1 MQNENLPTE
10 ELKKFGIINEDL
22 SFSKKLNAD
31 DIQKFLQGYTI
42 VADNDKNRAT
52 FQLTENNSKLK
63 VIFLERDKNLSEILE
78 KSKENI
84 QYSETKAQYNVHDN
98 RHSAQLGFSKQAFV
112 FDKETNTIKEL
123 DFIKNAPE
131 LTIIVLER
139 KNPEEINQY
148 KLELEKKSFLQ
159 DKIDLYPEIAKKIT
173 SDLNIVS
180 REIESVNSI
189 TPDEKQIA
197 KENNS
202 DVHLN
207 VNDRDMYEDTNRNR
221 EEQEEQSEEQ
231 EEQSEEQE
239 KSRKFRR

>member
-52 FQLTENNSKLK
+52 FQLTENNTKLK
-63 VIFLERDKNLSEILE
+63 VIFLERDKSLSEILE
-78 KSKENI
+78 KSKEKI

-112 FDKETNTIKEL
+112 FDKETSAVKEL
-123 DFIKNAPE
+123 DLIKNAPE
-131 LTIIVLER
+131 LTKIVTER
-139 KNPEEINQY
+139 KNPEEVNQY
-148 KLELEKKSFLQ
+148 KLELEKLKSFLQ
-159 DKIDLYPEIAKKIT
+159 DKIDLYPEIAKRIT
-173 SDLNIVS
+173 NDLNIVS

-189 TPDEKQIA
+189 TTDEKQIS
-197 KENNS
+197 KGN
-202 DVHLN
+202 DDDIQLN
-207 VNDRDMYEDTNRNR
+207 VNDKDMYEDANRMREGN
-221 EEQEEQSEEQ
+221 EEQEEEL
-231 EEQSEEQE
+231 
-239 KSRKFRR
+239 RRSKGRGR

>member
-1 MQNENLPTE
+1 MNTSTLPTD

-52 FQLTENNSKLK
+52 FQLTENNTKLK

-78 KSKENI
+78 KSKEKI
-84 QYSETKAQYNVHDN
+84 QYSESKARYDVNDN
-98 RHSAQLGFSKQAFV
+98 RNSAQLGFSKQAFV

-148 KLELEKKSFLQ
+148 KLELEKLKSFLQ
-159 DKIDLYPEIAKKIT
+159 DKTDLYPEIAKRIT
-173 SDLNIVS
+173 NDLNIIS
-180 REIESVNSI
+180 REIDSVNSI
-189 TPDEKQIA
+189 APDEKQIA

-202 DVHLN
+202 DVQLN
-207 VNDRDMYEDTNRNR
+207 VNDRDLYEDANRNR
-221 EEQEEQSEEQ
+221 EVQEEQL
-231 EEQSEEQE
+231 EEQE

>member
-52 FQLTENNSKLK
+52 FQLTENNTQLK
-63 VIFLERDKNLSEILE
+63 VIFLERDKSIAELLE
-78 KSKENI
+78 NSKEKI
-84 QYSETKAQYNVHDN
+84 QYSETKAQYNVNDN
-98 RHSAQLGFSKQAFV
+98 QHSAQLGFSKLAFV
-112 FDKETNTIKEL
+112 FDKETNTVKEL
-123 DFIKNAPE
+123 DLIKNAAE
-131 LTIIVLER
+131 LTKLITKR

-148 KLELEKKSFLQ
+148 KLELEKLKSFLQ

-173 SDLNIVS
+173 NDLNIVS
-180 REIESVNSI
+180 REIDYVNSI

-197 KENNS
+197 KEKKS
-202 DVHLN
+202 DVQLN
-207 VNDRDMYEDTNRNR
+207 VNDRGLYEDANRNR
-221 EEQEEQSEEQ
+221 EKQ

>member
-22 SFSKKLNAD
+22 SFSKKLNTD

-52 FQLTENNSKLK
+52 FQLTENNTKLK
-63 VIFLERDKNLSEILE
+63 VIFLERDKSLSEILE
-78 KSKENI
+78 KSKEKI
-84 QYSETKAQYNVHDN
+84 QYSETKAQYNVNEN

-112 FDKETNTIKEL
+112 FDKKTETVKEL

-131 LTIIVLER
+131 LTILITER
-139 KNPEEINQY
+139 KNPEEISLY
-148 KLELEKKSFLQ
+148 KLELEKLKSFLQ
-159 DKIDLYPEIAKKIT
+159 DKIDLYPEIAKRIT
-173 SDLNIVS
+173 NDLNIVS

-189 TPDEKQIA
+189 APDEKQIA

-202 DVHLN
+202 DVQLN
-207 VNDRDMYEDTNRNR
+207 VNGRDMYEDANRNR
-221 EEQEEQSEEQ
+221 EVQ

>member
-52 FQLTENNSKLK
+52 FQLTENNTKLK
-63 VIFLERDKNLSEILE
+63 VIFLERDKSIAELLE
-78 KSKENI
+78 KSKEKI
-84 QYSETKAQYNVHDN
+84 QYSESKARYDVNDN
-98 RHSAQLGFSKQAFV
+98 RNSAQLGFSKQAFV
-112 FDKETNTIKEL
+112 FDKKTETVKEL
-123 DFIKNAPE
+123 DLIKDAPE
-131 LTIIVLER
+131 LTKLITETKI
-139 KNPEEINQY
+139 PEEINQY
-148 KLELEKKSFLQ
+148 KLELEKLKSFLQ
-159 DKIDLYPEIAKKIT
+159 DKIDRYPEIAKKIT
-173 SDLNIVS
+173 NDLNIVS
-180 REIESVNSI
+180 REIDSVNSI

-202 DVHLN
+202 DVQLN
-207 VNDRDMYEDTNRNR
+207 VNDRDLYEDANRNR
-221 EEQEEQSEEQ
+221 EKQ

>member
-52 FQLTENNSKLK
+52 FQLTENNTKLK
-63 VIFLERDKNLSEILE
+63 VIFLERDKSIAELLE
-78 KSKENI
+78 KSKEKI
-84 QYSETKAQYNVHDN
+84 QYSESKARYNVNDN
-98 RHSAQLGFSKQAFV
+98 RNSAQLGFSKQAFV
-112 FDKETNTIKEL
+112 FDKKTETVKEL
-123 DFIKNAPE
+123 DLIKDAPE
-131 LTIIVLER
+131 LTKLITETKI
-139 KNPEEINQY
+139 PEEINQY
-148 KLELEKKSFLQ
+148 KLELEKLKSFLQ
-159 DKIDLYPEIAKKIT
+159 DKIDRYPEIAKKIT
-173 SDLNIVS
+173 NDLNIVS
-180 REIESVNSI
+180 REIDSVNSI

-197 KENNS
+197 KESNT

-207 VNDRDMYEDTNRNR
+207 VNDRDMYEDANRNR
-221 EEQEEQSEEQ
+221 EEQ